1 MTNEVEINGPHRSES
16 YTDSLNYNEKIDNAF
31 YHLRQ
36 SRKYLWSV
44 LSFILNKRWMD
55 GGGGVDEGQRV

>member
-1 MTNEVEINGPHRSES
+1 MITRVRNQEWTATFMTNEGEINGPHRSES

-36 SRKYLWSV
+36 FRKYL
-44 LSFILNKRWMD
+44 
-55 GGGGVDEGQRV
+55 